1 MSLQVIP
8 CSASSKPGWLLEHH
22 AGKMPC
28 LRHNDDTV
36 TESSDIVH
44 YLDREFPEPALLT
57 GPNLDRISSDISAFF
72 PALAKFV
79 KCVEFDCGLEAG
91 LLEAAGRVEAVLERG
106 PGPWLAGPALALSD
120 LALGP
125 KLHHMQVT
133 VAELCK
139 KQLI

>member
-1 MSLQVIP
+1 MTSQTPSTSLTAGLAGQFLF
-8 CSASSKPGWLLEHH
+8 SKTQIKYIHVS
-22 AGKMPC
+22 
-28 LRHNDDTV
+28 R
-36 TESSDIVH
+36 
-44 YLDREFPEPALLT
+44 
-57 GPNLDRISSDISAFF
+57 NLGVGDISNLNF
-72 PALAKFV
+72 P
-79 KCVEFDCGLEAG
+79 EFDCGLEAG